1 MFKFGQK
8 EVTPKGFYRQRQ
20 ITDIF
25 MITVNR
31 VVVSD
36 EVYMVCHNTTKTLS
50 IKYQL
55 IFLRHVTGC
64 LSIKIFGVR
73 FNRSCLKN

>member
-8 EVTPKGFYRQRQ
+8 EVTAKGFYRQRK

-25 MITVNR
+25 AIDVKK

-36 EVYMVCHNTTKTLS
+36 EV
-50 IKYQL
+50 
-55 IFLRHVTGC
+55 
-64 LSIKIFGVR
+64 
-73 FNRSCLKN
+73 